1 METLKLKVDKKI
13 LNQILDILKQFRP
26 EDLQVIVEE
35 SSDIKRLQERFGEL
49 KSKDARFISLEDLDI
64 NLEKT
69 ISKYE
74 NQNS

>member
-1 METLKLKVDKKI
+1 METLRLKVDKKI
-13 LNQILDILKQFRP
+13 LNKILEMLKQFKP

-35 SSDIKRLQERFGEL
+35 PPEIKKLRERFDEL
-49 KSKDARFISLEDLDI
+49 NTADAKFISLEELDA

-74 NQNS
+74 TKDS

>member
-35 SSDIKRLQERFGEL
+35 SSDIKRLQERFSEL